1 MVIGFLLCRKVSSLS
16 HAQGILNFQESGPVL
31 LVTSLTHTDSGKF
44 LFYFILSVQMSIP
57 RSSLILLK
65 KQIEIRFTLN
75 PWNTWSKCL
84 IKKFLWFFLSIE
96 TYPENTDAN
105 SITYVWIL
113 VSTIP
118 SIPSEIFTKFPNL
131 IQFECV
137 GERVQ
142 EIKRETFWHGIHLET
157 INVQNNEL
165 TFLHKDTFK
174 GENFQIWSFCNF
186 DA

>member
-1 MVIGFLLCRKVSSLS
+1 MKTIIFVAILSSLFVNIL
-16 HAQGILNFQESGPVL
+16 AQKTITCRVHETINGKPNCGIQYQKIGPNETV
-31 LVTSLTHTDSGKF
+31 
-44 LFYFILSVQMSIP
+44 
-57 RSSLILLK
+57 
-65 KQIEIRFTLN
+65 
-75 PWNTWSKCL
+75 
-84 IKKFLWFFLSIE
+84 SIE

-113 VSTIP
+113 SSTIP

-131 IQFECV
+131 KQFECT

-174 GENFQIWSFCNF
+174 GENFPF
-186 DA
+186 DFIL